1 VSAGN
6 RVAQVFCELHPET
19 SKHVVISVKQ
29 KIIRVENVKDNDE
42 DVNQFDATIHQS
54 NEHQIHRKILCQNS
68 YILYAKRWQ

>member
-6 RVAQVFCELHPET
+6 RVAQVFCELHPD
-19 SKHVVISVKQ
+19 VVISVKQ
-29 KIIRVENVKDNDE
+29 KIIRVVNVKDNDE

-54 NEHQIHRKILCQNS
+54 NKHQIHRKILCQNS